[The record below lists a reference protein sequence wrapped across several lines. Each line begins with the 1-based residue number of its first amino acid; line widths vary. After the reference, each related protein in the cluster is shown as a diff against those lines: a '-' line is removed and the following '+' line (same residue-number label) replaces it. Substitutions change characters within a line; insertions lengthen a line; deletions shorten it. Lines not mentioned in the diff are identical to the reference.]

1 MKILFVII
9 LLVNPIY
16 LFAQDENDSYA
27 ERSILLRSMRIYFQG
42 NILQSM
48 VLSDS
53 IGNHD
58 YLLDNSFSAGF
69 EITSEYKGLRNY
81 GIGAM
86 YQFPGSIVMAK
97 GEIGIFPIY
106 AFIDYPLSQ
115 TELFPIQLS
124 IRFGY
129 AFLLAKDGI
138 EKVGNGIYHSLGFTM
153 VISKNYQ
160 LKLMYAHNY
169 GKIKIDSY
177 EYSLRREN
185 MSLSINFKL

>member
-1 MKILFVII
+1 MKTLFLII
-9 LLVNPIY
+9 LLLNPIN
-16 LFAQDENDSYA
+16 LFAQDENDSYS
-27 ERSILLRSMRIYFQG
+27 ERSILLRSLRINFQG

-53 IGNHD
+53 IGKHD
-58 YLLDNSFSAGF
+58 YLLDNSFSVGF
-69 EITSEYKGLRNY
+69 ELVSEYKGLLNY

-86 YQFPGSIVMAK
+86 YQFPSSIVMSK
-97 GEIGIFPIY
+97 GEIGIFPVY

-129 AFLLAKDGI
+129 AFLSTKDGI
-138 EKVGNGIYHSLGFTM
+138 DKIRDGIYHSLGFTM
-153 VISKNYQ
+153 VISKKFQ

-169 GKIKIDSY
+169 GKIKIDLN
-177 EYSLRREN
+177 EYSLKREN

>member
-1 MKILFVII
+1 MKPLFIII
-9 LLVNPIY
+9 LLLNPINI
-16 LFAQDENDSYA
+16 FAQDENDSYA
-27 ERSILLRSMRIYFQG
+27 ERSILLRSLRINFQG

-53 IGNHD
+53 IGKHN

-69 EITSEYKGLRNY
+69 EFASIDKGLLNY

-86 YQFPGSIVMAK
+86 YQFPSSIAMAK

-106 AFIDYPLSQ
+106 AFIDYPLSEK
-115 TELFPIQLS
+115 ELFPIQLS

-129 AFLLAKDGI
+129 AFLSTKDGI
-138 EKVGNGIYHSLGFTM
+138 DKVRDGIYHSLGFTM
-153 VISKNYQ
+153 VISKKFQ

-185 MSLSINFKL
+185 MSLSINFKF